1 MAEPVLL
8 VEGLRRQYS
17 PGRRARFGRP
27 AAPAGRPALVDVS
40 LSLDPGEIL
49 GIVGESGSGKSTL
62 ARCITFLERPDGGRV
77 VFGGRD
83 LTELHGRELRD
94 TRRRLQIVFQD
105 PFSSLNPTQTVGS
118 AIGEV
123 LGVHH
128 LVPRGQRRARVS
140 QLLGQVGLPAA
151 AADRYPTDFSGGQ
164 RQRICIARALAAEP
178 AVLIADEAVSALDVS
193 IQAQILNLFL
203 DLRDQLGLAI
213 LLISHNL
220 HMVRRVAPRI
230 AVMFGGRI
238 VEQLSAEIGLESAT
252 HPYTRTL
259 DAAIPRLAGARPS
272 LSDDIGGDFAAR
284 LPVVGCPYRDRCP
297 LAFDPCTSED
307 PAQTTLE
314 PGHLV
319 ACHAAARDRGMSPL

>member
-1 MAEPVLL
+1 MTEPVLL
-8 VEGLRRQYS
+8 VEGLRRQYD
-17 PGRRARFGRP
+17 PGRAARFGRG
-27 AAPAGRPALVDVS
+27 AVPAGRPALVDVS
-40 LSLDPGEIL
+40 FSLDPGEIL

-77 VFGGRD
+77 VFRGRD

-94 TRRRLQIVFQD
+94 TRRRLQIIFQD

-128 LVPRGQRRARVS
+128 LVPRGHQRARVAE
-140 QLLGQVGLPAA
+140 LLAQVGLPDAA
-151 AADRYPTDFSGGQ
+151 ANRYPTDFSGGQ

-178 AVLIADEAVSALDVS
+178 DVLVADEAVSALDVS
-193 IQAQILNLFL
+193 IQAQILNLLL

-220 HMVRRVAPRI
+220 HLVRRVAPRI

-238 VEQLSAEIGLESAT
+238 VEQLSAEVELQTAT
-252 HPYTRTL
+252 HPYTRAL
-259 DAAIPRLAGARPS
+259 NAAIPRSAGEPPS
-272 LSDDIGGDFAAR
+272 LGDDIGADFAAR

-307 PAQTTLE
+307 PAQTTLA
-314 PGHLV
+314 PGHLIS
-319 ACHAAARDRGMSPL
+319 CHAAARDRGISRR